1 MPDLNDLIQ
10 KIAAHNYRPPPELIT
25 ECREAL
31 HMNKIEFGK
40 ALGVSQSLPYKWETG
55 ECGIS
60 QQAGKSIGRML
71 LIEDAKRAFGVGEDS
86 NE

>member
-1 MPDLNDLIQ
+1 MTDLNALIQ
-10 KIAAHNYRPPPELIT
+10 QIAAHNYRPPPELIT

-31 HMNKIEFGK
+31 HMNKLEFGK
-40 ALGVSQSLPYKWETG
+40 QLGVSQSLPYKWESG

-71 LIEDAKRAFGVGEDS
+71 LIEDAKRAFGMGED
-86 NE
+86 

>member
-10 KIAAHNYRPPPELIT
+10 QIAAHNYRPPPGLIT

-31 HMNKIEFGK
+31 GLNRLEFGRE
-40 ALGVSQSLPYKWETG
+40 LGVSQSLPYKWEAG

-71 LIEDAKRAFGVGEDS
+71 LIEDARRAFGMGED
-86 NE
+86 